1 MAIHAYPTISVKL
14 RNTTGNNVPPM
25 DDVKATTPK
34 AVPRLFLNQWAM
46 MLITGPNTIPH
57 DTYEPHQ
64 LVMGG

>member
-14 RNTTGNNVPPM
+14 RNNTGNNVPPM

-34 AVPRLFLNQWAM
+34 AVPRLFLNQCAM
-46 MLITGPNTIPH
+46 MLITGPNTMPH